1 LQPKFKV
8 MISFLQVEN
17 ISKAFGENILFENI
31 SFSLHKDEKVALIAK
46 NGSGKTTLLNIITGN
61 DTPDKGKIGMKK
73 DLRISYLSQT
83 PNFEDNNTILEQVLD
98 STNQISK
105 VINSYHEALESG
117 DENQMQAATEEMDAA
132 AAWDYD
138 LKIVQILTKLK
149 IDNVNQKVKHL
160 SGGERR
166 RVALAA
172 ALIETS
178 DILILDEPTNHLD
191 LEMIEWLEQFLKN
204 RTGTLFMVTHD
215 RYFMENICSSIIEIE
230 DNTVY
235 QYKGNY
241 QYYLEKR
248 EDRIREMQANIDKAS
263 NLYRKE
269 LEWMRRMPQAR
280 ATKAKYR
287 IDNFY
292 KVKEQAH
299 KKIDS
304 NSQTIDIQ
312 SKRLGKKILDL
323 EGVSKKFDDKVLIN
337 DFTYKFGRAQKIGIV
352 GSNGTGKSTF
362 LNIITCNLPTDAGII
377 EKGETVQFGYYKQ
390 QGIQLDNDLRMI
402 DVIKEVAEVMTIS
415 KDRTLSAAQLLE
427 YFKFPKEKHYSYVSK
442 LSGGEKK
449 RLYLLT
455 VLMKN
460 PNFLILDEPTND
472 FDIQTLNVLE
482 EYINNFPGNVLIVS
496 HDRYFMDKVVD
507 ELFIFKN
514 DGEIASFPGNYTDYQ
529 DHIAFLEKEK
539 QKTDKEAKPKQEK
552 KPKEKKKFGFKEKRE
567 FEELE
572 KEIESLEQ
580 KKSEIETLMNSGAL
594 NDTELMEHSKEYSSI
609 LELLDIKEMRWLE
622 LSELQE

>member
-1 LQPKFKV
+1 MV
-8 MISFLQVEN
+8 SYLQVEN

-46 NGSGKTTLLNIITGN
+46 NGSGKTTLLNIITNN
-61 DTPDKGKIGMKK
+61 DVPDEGKISTQKNI
-73 DLRISYLSQT
+73 RVSYLSQN
-83 PNFEDNNTILEQVLD
+83 PDFEDNNTVLEQVLN

-105 VINSYHEALESG
+105 TINDYHSALESG
-117 DENQMQAATEEMDAA
+117 DENLMQIATEQMDVLE
-132 AAWDYD
+132 AWDYD
-138 LKIVQILTKLK
+138 QKIIQILSKLK
-149 IDNVNQKVKHL
+149 IINVQQKVKYL

-178 DILILDEPTNHLD
+178 DLLILDEPTNHLD
-191 LEMIEWLEQFLKN
+191 LQMIEWLEKFLKS

-215 RYFMENICSSIIEIE
+215 RYFMENICSSIIEID
-230 DNTVY
+230 DNIVY

-248 EDRIREMQANIDKAS
+248 EDRLREMQANIDRAS

-280 ATKAKYR
+280 ATKAKSR

-292 KVKEQAH
+292 KIKDQAF
-299 KKIDS
+299 KQIDNS
-304 NSQTIDIQ
+304 SQTIDIQ
-312 SKRLGKKILDL
+312 SKRLGKKILDI
-323 EGVSKKFDDKVLIN
+323 ENISKQFDDKVLIN
-337 DFTYKFGRAQKIGIV
+337 QFSYKFGRAQKIGIV
-352 GSNGTGKSTF
+352 GANGTGKSTF
-362 LNIITCNLPTDAGII
+362 LNVITGRLQADSGAI
-377 EKGETVQFGYYKQ
+377 EIGETVHFGYYHQ
-390 QGIQLDNDLRMI
+390 QGIKLDEDLRMI
-402 DVIKEVAEVMTIS
+402 DVIKEIAEVMTIG
-415 KDRTLSAAQLLE
+415 KDKTLSAAQLLE
-427 YFKFPKEKHYSYVSK
+427 YFRFPKEKHYSYVSK
-442 LSGGEKK
+442 LSGGERK

-482 EYINNFPGNVLIVS
+482 DYLNSFPGNVLIVS
-496 HDRYFMDKVVD
+496 HDRYFMDKVVE
-507 ELFIFKN
+507 ELFIFDQQGK
-514 DGEIASFPGNYTDYQ
+514 ITSFPGNYTDYQ
-529 DHIAFLEKEK
+529 DHIFYLEKEK
-539 QKTDKEAKPKQEK
+539 QKTEKEAKPKQEK

-567 FEELE
+567 FDKLE
-572 KEIESLEQ
+572 KELELLEKQ
-580 KKSEIETLMNSGAL
+580 KTEIETLMNSGTL
-594 NDTELMEHSKEYSSI
+594 NDTELVEYSKEYSKV
-609 LELLDIKEMRWLE
+609 LELLDEKEMRWLE